1 MSAMKH
7 FETASIAQ
15 NDSTSESLRSR
26 SGLDSAVLSGTGIKV
41 KTNKK
46 LMTISQNALNLTRI
60 RANKSLSLSSC
71 LEKASGW
78 DRAAKGFN
86 SHKAKCPVCQKESEI
101 KVSINGKW
109 WFCSWCECHFEESPK

>member
-26 SGLDSAVLSGTGIKV
+26 SGLDSAVLSGTDIKV

-46 LMTISQNALNLTRI
+46 LMTISHSVNYYNAD

-71 LEKASGW
+71 LEKVSGW
-78 DRAAKGFN
+78 DRPAKGFN
-86 SHKAKCPVCQKESEI
+86 SHKAKCPVCKKESEI
-101 KVSINGKW
+101 KVSKNGKW
-109 WFCSWCECHFEESPK
+109 WFCSDCECHFEESTK